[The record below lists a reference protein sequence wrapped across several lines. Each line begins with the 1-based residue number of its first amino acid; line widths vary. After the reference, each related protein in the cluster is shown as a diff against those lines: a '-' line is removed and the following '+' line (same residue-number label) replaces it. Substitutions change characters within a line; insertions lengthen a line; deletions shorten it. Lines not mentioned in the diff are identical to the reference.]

1 MTRRGIFVMV
11 LAVLAAAVGGCRE
24 TAPKAGT
31 PIKAVVTVA
40 PLKGVLEPL
49 LPEGS
54 SVRVLMQPGRSEH
67 GYEFTPSDIA
77 ELAAADIVVHVG
89 LGLEGNLA
97 AVLEKQNVPLRQ
109 VVCFADAVG
118 IKEDGHDHHHD
129 HDHAHDHDHDHAH
142 HDHAADPHLW
152 LNPVLV
158 DALVPALAHA
168 VLKAEEARGKKPE
181 DVLKVL
187 DVAAMELRRRIR
199 RVDESWGESLKP
211 FRDQAVVTHHNAFS
225 RPAERYG
232 FKVAEVIRAFDSE
245 PTPGD
250 LAKVADAIRAQNV
263 RVIFVEP
270 QYDARAA
277 ERIAELAGVSLGTL
291 DPIGDGDWFK
301 LMDQNLASLV
311 KHLGGTQPERP

>member
-1 MTRRGIFVMV
+1 MTRRSILLLV
-11 LAVLAAAVGGCRE
+11 AAVVAVVVAGCRE
-24 TAPKAGT
+24 AAPKAGT

-40 PLKGVLEPL
+40 PLKGILEPL

-77 ELAAADIVVHVG
+77 ELADADIVVHVG

-97 AVLEKQNVPLRQ
+97 AVLEKQKVPLRQ

-118 IKEDGHDHHHD
+118 IKEDG

-158 DALVPALAHA
+158 DALVPSLSLA
-168 VLKAEEARGKKPE
+168 VLKSEEARGKKSE
-181 DVLKVL
+181 EVLKRL

-199 RVDESWGESLKP
+199 SVDETWGESLKP
-211 FRDQAVVTHHNAFS
+211 FRGQAVVTHHNAFS

-232 FKVAEVIRAFDSE
+232 FQVAEVIRAFEGE

-250 LAKVADAIRAQNV
+250 LAKVVDAIKAQNV

-270 QYDARAA
+270 QFDARAA
-277 ERIAELAGVSLGTL
+277 ERIAELAGVSVGSL

-301 LMDQNLASLV
+301 LMEQNLASLV
-311 KHLGGTQPERP
+311 KHLGTEPERK